1 MNEPG
6 PRSGPGAA
14 GPIPFD
20 KVFDPGFLASLS
32 HLSIAVQRVA
42 AGGRFGERLS
52 KDLGAGIEFRDFRG
66 YSPGDDPRAID
77 WNIYRRLGKVFLR
90 LYEEQQDLP
99 LYLMP
104 DVSAS
109 MFHEPEPRALTA
121 LRCTL
126 ALATISLS
134 HHDSAALFPF
144 AGKMEMRVKSMSGKA
159 STMAFAEHL
168 ARLSPP
174 VEAGTNLAGALR
186 RLADMNLRKGLLV
199 VISDFFD
206 PAGLS
211 PLRDA
216 LRSIRHRMLFVQL
229 VRPSDA
235 EPDLE
240 GDLRLRDCESG
251 DAAEITVTP
260 HLLSRYREAY
270 AAFSTELADLVKY
283 HHGGLL
289 QLNVEEDLVT
299 QLNTVFAAGNLKV

>member
-1 MNEPG
+1 MT
-6 PRSGPGAA
+6 A

-20 KVFDPGFLASLS
+20 KLFDPGFLASLS
-32 HLSIAVQRVA
+32 HLSIQVQRVA

-109 MFHEPEPRALTA
+109 MFQEPEPRALTA

-134 HHDSAALFPF
+134 HHDSTALFPF
-144 AGKMEMRVKSMSGKA
+144 AGRLEMRVKSMSGKN

-174 VEAGTNLAGALR
+174 AESGTNLSAALR
-186 RLADMNLRKGLLV
+186 RLADMNLRRGLLV

-206 PAGLS
+206 PAGLES
-211 PLRDA
+211 LREA

-235 EPDLE
+235 EPRLE
-240 GDLRLRDCESG
+240 GDLRLRDCETG
-251 DAAEITVTP
+251 DFAEITVTP
-260 HLLSRYREAY
+260 HVLNRYREAY
-270 AAFSTELADLVKY
+270 AAFSAELAAIVKY
-283 HHGGLL
+283 YHGGLL
-289 QLNVEEDLVT
+289 RLDVEQDLVS

>member
-1 MNEPG
+1 MN
-6 PRSGPGAA
+6 A
-14 GPIPFD
+14 GPIPFNTL
-20 KVFDPGFLASLS
+20 FDPDFLASLS
-32 HLSIAVQRVA
+32 HLSLQVQRVA

-52 KDLGAGIEFRDFRG
+52 RDMGSGIEFRDFRG

-134 HHDSAALFPF
+134 HHDSTALFPF
-144 AGKMEMRVKSMSGKA
+144 AEKMDVRVKSMSGKA
-159 STMAFAEHL
+159 STMLFAEHL
-168 ARLSPP
+168 SRLAPP
-174 VEAGTNLAGALR
+174 SETAGTNVSAALR
-186 RLADMNLRKGLLV
+186 RVADMNLRRGLLV

-206 PAGLS
+206 PAGLGAI
-211 PLRDA
+211 RDA
-216 LRSIRHRMLFVQL
+216 LRSVRHRLLFVQL

-235 EPDLE
+235 EPALD

-251 DAAEITVTP
+251 ESAEITITP
-260 HLLSRYREAY
+260 HVMDKYREAY
-270 AAFSTELADLVKY
+270 AEFTTALVALVKY

-289 QLNVEEDLVT
+289 RLDVEEDLVA
-299 QLNTVFAAGNLKV
+299 QLNTLFAAGRLTV

>member
-1 MNEPG
+1 MTP
-6 PRSGPGAA
+6 

-20 KVFDPGFLASLS
+20 KLFDPGFLASLS

-126 ALATISLS
+126 ALATISFS

-144 AGKMEMRVKSMSGKA
+144 AQRMEMRVKSMSGKA

-168 ARLSPP
+168 SRLSPP
-174 VEAGTNLAGALR
+174 AEAGTNLAGALR
-186 RLADMNLRKGLLV
+186 RLADMNLRRGLLV

-206 PAGLS
+206 PQGLA

-229 VRPSDA
+229 TRPSDA
-235 EPDLE
+235 EPTLE
-240 GDLRLRDCESG
+240 GDLRVRDCETG
-251 DAAEITVTP
+251 EAAEITITP
-260 HLLSRYREAY
+260 HVLERYREAY
-270 AAFSTELADLVKY
+270 AAFSHELASIVKY

>member
-1 MNEPG
+1 MSA
-6 PRSGPGAA
+6 RA
-14 GPIPFD
+14 IPFD
-20 KVFDPGFLASLS
+20 RLFDPGFLASLS
-32 HLSIAVQRVA
+32 HLSIEVQRVA

-52 KDLGAGIEFRDFRG
+52 RDLGSGLEFRDFRA

-77 WNIYRRLGKVFLR
+77 WNIYRRLGRVFLR

-104 DVSAS
+104 DVSES

-134 HHDSAALFPF
+134 HHDSTALFPF
-144 AGKMEMRVKSMSGKA
+144 ASQMEMRVKSMSGKH

-168 ARLSPP
+168 ARLAPP
-174 VEAGTNLAGALR
+174 EQAGTNLAAALR
-186 RLADMNLRKGLLV
+186 RVADMNLRRGLLV
-199 VISDFFD
+199 IISDFFD
-206 PAGLS
+206 PAG
-211 PLRDA
+211 PAALRDA
-216 LRSIRHRMLFVQL
+216 LRSIRHRILLVQL

-251 DAAEITVTP
+251 EAAEITITP
-260 HLLSRYREAY
+260 HVRERYREAY
-270 AAFSTELADLVKY
+270 AAFTRELADIAKY
-283 HHGGLL
+283 YHGGLL
-289 QLNVEEDLVT
+289 RLDVEQDLVE
-299 QLNTVFAAGNLKV
+299 QLNTLFSSGHLAV